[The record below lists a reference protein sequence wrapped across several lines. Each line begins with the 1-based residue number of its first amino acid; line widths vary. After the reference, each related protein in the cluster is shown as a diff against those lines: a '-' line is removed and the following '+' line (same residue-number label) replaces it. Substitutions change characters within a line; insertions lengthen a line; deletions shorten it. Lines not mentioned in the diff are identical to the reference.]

1 MEHIKR
7 RKLEQAGKTSSS
19 VILSDSEQF
28 REAGSEGESKACPER
43 SRRNPEN
50 VSSNHTVTRR
60 SHKTAPH
67 TSATDSKAW
76 LAKISCFVLACFLL
90 LPALAQAAEP
100 YFSVS
105 TDRAF
110 LPGEKATVH
119 LYTRNVQA
127 LEFRLYRVN
136 DPMLFFEKLGDVHG
150 FGQRSPKEQIEEKTW
165 VEKFHDWKRGRWRD
179 VRNFFREQ
187 FSDRS
192 RAAIRLA
199 QGEARKNVSP
209 ATMFAQLPLLNDKQL
224 VARWRQDVPPRYFSE
239 RQDVPIDKLD
249 KGAYVVEATDGAL
262 RAYTVLLVTEL
273 AVVTKSAPGQ
283 MLAYAVD
290 RRVGAPIP
298 NTRIDLWASKKK

>member
-7 RKLEQAGKTSSS
+7 RKLTNTKLLTP
-19 VILSDSEQF
+19 LLLL
-28 REAGSEGESKACPER
+28 
-43 SRRNPEN
+43 
-50 VSSNHTVTRR
+50 
-60 SHKTAPH
+60 
-67 TSATDSKAW
+67 W
-76 LAKISCFVLACFLL
+76 FVL

-105 TDRAF
+105 TDRTF

-119 LYTRNVQA
+119 LYTRNVQS

-165 VEKFHDWKRGRWRD
+165 IEKFHDWKRGLWRN

-224 VARWRQDVPPRYFSE
+224 V
-239 RQDVPIDKLD
+239 
-249 KGAYVVEATDGAL
+249 
-262 RAYTVLLVTEL
+262 
-273 AVVTKSAPGQ
+273 
-283 MLAYAVD
+283 
-290 RRVGAPIP
+290 
-298 NTRIDLWASKKK
+298 